1 LRRKSFE
8 HSECAI
14 ARTLDVVGDWWTLL
28 ILRDAF
34 EGLRRFGEFQRS
46 LGIPKNILTA
56 RLKTMVSTGILE
68 VLPASDGSAYQ
79 EYSLTPKGTSLFPVM
94 VALRQWGEQQ
104 LFAESAPPKA
114 TLIDRKRGR
123 PVQLLELRSDDGRL
137 LGFED
142 TVVAHGR

>member
-14 ARTLDVVGDWWTLL
+14 ARTLDIVGDWWTLL

-46 LGIPKNILTA
+46 LDIPKNILTA
-56 RLKTMVSTGILE
+56 RLKSMVSSEILQI
-68 VLPASDGSAYQ
+68 VPASDGSSYQ
-79 EYSLTPKGTSLFPVM
+79 EYVLTDKGSSLFPVL

-104 LFAESAPPKA
+104 LFAEKSPPKA
-114 TLIDRKRGR
+114 TLIDRRRGR
-123 PVQLLELRSDDGRL
+123 PVRALELRSEDGRVL
-137 LGFED
+137 KFED
-142 TVVAHGR
+142 TVVSHAR